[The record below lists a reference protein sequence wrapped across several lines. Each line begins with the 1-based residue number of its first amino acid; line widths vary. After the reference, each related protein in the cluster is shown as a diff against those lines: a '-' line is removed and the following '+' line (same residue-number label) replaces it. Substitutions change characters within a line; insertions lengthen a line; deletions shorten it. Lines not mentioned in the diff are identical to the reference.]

1 MPAFGTYLTQDSSFV
16 DDVVRGLATLVEPR
30 NTITWDLFS
39 EDATADSIEVTWYDA
54 TRYEL
59 QGEVGAAG
67 WNISDTAG
75 LEVDSDLSDIVQ
87 IGDVLR
93 VEDEVVVVSSVNRT
107 ADTVDVHER
116 GHGSTAA
123 ATHAATTSIYI
134 IGSAH
139 VESTVDQDGLL
150 EENEERKNYMQL
162 IEEPVIVSKTGANQ
176 KYKDIADKLDEIRE
190 RALSRALRKLNRSVL
205 LGELRA
211 RTSTKPSSM
220 GGIEY
225 WLRETTGAISD
236 DYSSTFTED
245 KFKATLRSIAER
257 GGSPDTVIM
266 STAMKA
272 TFNDLNNTYTQTER
286 SERVAGQIVS
296 FYEADDVGM
305 LRLVADPR
313 LPDDLGVMYIVNSK
327 KISKVWFEDDTLRFV
342 PETNANSRTIHETLQ
357 GQVTLR
363 MKDVTT
369 DHARVYGL

>member
-30 NTITWDLFS
+30 NTVSWDLFA
-39 EDATADSIEVTWYDA
+39 EDAAANSIEVTWYDA
-54 TRYEL
+54 VRYEL
-59 QGEVGAAG
+59 QGAVGTGGWDISSTAA
-67 WNISDTAG
+67 
-75 LEVDSDLSDIVQ
+75 LPVDSSLSDIVQ

-93 VEDEVVVVSSVNRT
+93 VEDEVLVVSGVNRS
-107 ADTVDVHER
+107 ADTIDVHER
-116 GHGSTAA
+116 GHGSTSA
-123 ATHAATTSIYI
+123 ATHTATTAIYI

-150 EENEERKNYMQL
+150 EENAERKNYMQL
-162 IEEPVIVSKTGANQ
+162 IEEPVIVSKTGAKQ
-176 KYKDIADKLDEIRE
+176 EYKDVADKLDEIRG

-205 LGELRA
+205 FGELRS

-220 GGIEY
+220 GGLEY
-225 WLRETTGAISD
+225 WLRETTGAIND
-236 DYSSTFTED
+236 NYSGTFTEA
-245 KFKATLRSIAER
+245 KLKATLRSIAER
-257 GGSPDTVIM
+257 GGSPDTIIM

-286 SERVAGQIVS
+286 TERVAGQIVS

-313 LPDDLGVMYIVNSK
+313 LPDDLGLMYIVNSR
-327 KISKVWFEDDTLRFV
+327 KINKVWFTDDTLRFV
-342 PETNANSRTIHETLQ
+342 PEPANSRTIHETLQ

-363 MKDVTT
+363 MKDVVT